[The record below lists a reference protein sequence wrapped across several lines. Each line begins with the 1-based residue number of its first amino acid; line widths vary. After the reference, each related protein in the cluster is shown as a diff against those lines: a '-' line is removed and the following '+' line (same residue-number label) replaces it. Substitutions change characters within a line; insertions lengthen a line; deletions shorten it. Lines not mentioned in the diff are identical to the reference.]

1 MTSLTGSVNN
11 LGTAEYISYEPS
23 DEVTKPIQ
31 VGPIVSKSKSL
42 NFIKGWPQLDT
53 ADRCHKNAF
62 LLYDQYR
69 RWEDDHMKS
78 NNIDKQPGL
87 RRRFVNSKNPRVNS
101 FNNKQSDIR
110 YDISAEI
117 QPNQSVEFF
126 GFFMP
131 SIAGIHKFSF
141 ENARID
147 DYRIWVGDCACHEY
161 LESNTISEMYM
172 YKDKYYAVRFQYY
185 NRANSVQTAK
195 IMVMGPEQNV
205 VASPKFESLINK
217 NGNIFNRNLLYYGLV
232 KAKTSDPNQYYC
244 YFNGRSDYNE
254 IRGSKGIDVIERVS
268 SEIPSD
274 ANPPPRSGTITA
286 RDQDNLKFDVKSN
299 MIRDVSINNAQYAV
313 QSKFRYKVPK
323 LVPETNRN
331 KLNERYPVVV
341 YKDRI
346 VSRKIRGKNVKVKIK
361 VPVTQMRT
369 RPKNPVPMKTI
380 WETVVSPPPL
390 NVTQIANGMIAE
402 KGDIDIKGG
411 TYNDVWKKDPA
422 PGLAKMFRIDYT
434 TSIRDS
440 ARINKTITLSDKCAL
455 SVNYNGMPDATAD
468 IIPAPAVCNDKR
480 VIINSDGTIKIN
492 GTTWIDIIKDHVSPD
507 DIDIIQPNPSWKGV
521 ASELKLDNLTAKSS
535 PPLTTLVSPDTRFKL
550 KFYKGI
556 LKCYYSVR
564 ATYTDSAGEKY
575 SIAAPNSISP
585 QALYL
590 YRPNYSE
597 LGGKK
602 YTKRL
607 KASNPNESEL
617 IWIKSNHEKLKTSD
631 YKGQTGYPIQQQHYL
646 EMNNV
651 DCRKLCSEDPIL
663 KNNCGNY
670 ITNSSGKCFIDQTA
684 NLRPMFTTTKPPN
697 GPFAMEINPPTI
709 YIKNQTMNGK
719 PFTSLNAGNY
729 SEYEI
734 EPDRFKKNLNI
745 DAAPNDFSKNANAT
759 YSLYSFITEK
769 LIPEKEGFSDIPPR
783 FLNKLPDA
791 PETSVEEGRIEDL
804 QTIMFQQNVLYS
816 VSSIA
821 ALSFLVGAIV
831 LANK

>member
-23 DEVTKPIQ
+23 DNVTKPIP
-31 VGPIVSKSKSL
+31 VGPIVSKSKGL
-42 NFIKGWPQLDT
+42 TFTKGWPQSDT

-62 LLYDQYR
+62 LMYDQYR
-69 RWEDDHMKS
+69 RWEDDHMIS
-78 NNIDKQPGL
+78 NNIEKKPGL
-87 RRRFVNSKNPRVNS
+87 SMRFVNSKSPYVNS
-101 FNNKQSDIR
+101 FNGRQTDG
-110 YDISAEI
+110 YDISAPT
-117 QPNQSVEFF
+117 QPIQSVEFF

-131 SIAGIHKFSF
+131 SSTGTHKFSI
-141 ENARID
+141 ENNTTA
-147 DYRIWVGDCACHEY
+147 DYRIWLGDVACHEY
-161 LESNTISEMYM
+161 LDTNQISEMLM
-172 YKDKYYAVRFQYY
+172 YANRYYAVRIQYS
-185 NRANSVQTAK
+185 NRKSTVQNAK
-195 IMVMGPEQNV
+195 IQVMGPDNNIMIN
-205 VASPKFESLINK
+205 PKFESLLNK
-217 NGNIFNRNLLYYGLV
+217 NGKRFNRNLLYYGLV
-232 KAKTSDPNQYYC
+232 KAETPNQYYC

-254 IRGSKGIDVIERVS
+254 IRNAKGIDVIERVS
-268 SEIPSD
+268 GVIPSD

-286 RDQDNLKFDVKSN
+286 RDWRDNLKLNAKSDN
-299 MIRDVSINNAQYAV
+299 IHEVSINNAQYAV
-313 QSKFRYKVPK
+313 QPGSGYKVPK
-323 LVPETNRN
+323 LVPETNPN
-331 KLNERYPVVV
+331 KLIEKYPVVV
-341 YKDRI
+341 YKDKF
-346 VSRKIRGKNVKVKIK
+346 VYQKIRGKTVRVKIR
-361 VPVTQMRT
+361 VPETKMLQ

-380 WETVVSPPPL
+380 WETVVPPPL
-390 NVTQIANGMIAE
+390 NVTKTAKDIIAD
-402 KGDIDIKGG
+402 KGDIDIKRG

-422 PGLAKMFRIDYT
+422 PGLAKRSILDYT
-434 TSIRDS
+434 TSIRED
-440 ARINKTITLSDKCAL
+440 ARINKTIKLSDKCAL
-455 SVNYNGMPDATAD
+455 LVNYNGMPDATAE
-468 IIPAPAVCNDKR
+468 IIPAPAVCNDR
-480 VIINSDGTIKIN
+480 RIILNSDGTVKIN
-492 GTTWIDIIKDHVSPD
+492 GTTWIDIIKDYVLPAD
-507 DIDIIQPNPSWKGV
+507 KEIIEPNPNWKGV

-535 PPLTTLVSPDTRFKL
+535 PPLTTLVSPDMRFKL
-550 KFYKGI
+550 VFSNGK
-556 LKCYYSVR
+556 LKCYYNVK

-575 SIAAPNSISP
+575 SLANSDSSSPP

-602 YTKRL
+602 YSQRP

-617 IWIKSNHEKLKTSD
+617 VWIKSNHEKLKTSD
-631 YKGQTGYPIQQQHYL
+631 YKGQTGYPIQQYQYL
-646 EMNNV
+646 ETTG
-651 DCRKLCSEDPIL
+651 DCREICTKDPKL

-670 ITNSSGKCFIDQTA
+670 VTNSSGKCFIDQTA
-684 NLRPMFTTTKPPN
+684 NLRPMFATTKPPT
-697 GPFAMEINPPTI
+697 GPFAGEINPPTI

-719 PFTSLNAGNY
+719 PFTSSTAGNY

-745 DAAPNDFSKNANAT
+745 DAAPNEFSENVNAT

-783 FLNKLPDA
+783 FSNQLPNA